1 MGKDSSCE
9 WGPPALEGRM
19 GWGLRTEEGVLVPVG
34 LSGLGLRGVLL
45 NMDEVWFRYRR
56 VPHPCV
62 LRGGRVSTQDRWD
75 LTARTSPQG
84 LLCPRTPKLTPS
96 VVVRSQSK
104 SWLEAGLLAC

>member
-45 NMDEVWFRYRR
+45 NMDKVWFRYRR

-62 LRGGRVSTQDRWD
+62 LRGGRVSTQDRW
-75 LTARTSPQG
+75 G
-84 LLCPRTPKLTPS
+84 LQVGIS
-96 VVVRSQSK
+96 
-104 SWLEAGLLAC
+104 SWG